1 LASPFSSQRVDDT
14 PVIVGLSTS
23 EYRKGYIMMAPMR
36 EQYDETLRQV
46 VAALQ
51 DRSLAKVARLAGLH
65 ENTVRAIASGKNKKP
80 ALETLE
86 KLADHLLGSA

>member
-1 LASPFSSQRVDDT
+1 
-14 PVIVGLSTS
+14 
-23 EYRKGYIMMAPMR
+23 MMAPMR
-36 EQYDETLRQV
+36 EQYEETLRRV

-51 DRSLAKVARLAGLH
+51 DRSLAKVARLANLH
-65 ENTVRAIASGKNKKP
+65 ENTVRAIASGKNTKP